1 MCLDHLDQL
10 KALSRKQL
18 DDSLHCHEPL
28 LGDWVVVEYDGN
40 HFPGQVT
47 EMHVETKEAPVK
59 CMFQQRLL
67 DIIAGLNSVV
77 MKLQMATTTTNRGDV
92 FNFED

>member
-1 MCLDHLDQL
+1 
-10 KALSRKQL
+10 
-18 DDSLHCHEPL
+18 
-28 LGDWVVVEYDGN
+28 
-40 HFPGQVT
+40 
-47 EMHVETKEAPVK
+47 MHVETKEAPVK
-59 CMFQQRLL
+59 CMFKLL

>member
-18 DDSLHCHEPL
+18 DDSLNCHEPL

-47 EMHVETKEAPVK
+47 EMHVET
-59 CMFQQRLL
+59 C
-67 DIIAGLNSVV
+67 
-77 MKLQMATTTTNRGDV
+77 QMHVPAKALGHYRWPEFGREEITNGHHY
-92 FNFED
+92 NQPW